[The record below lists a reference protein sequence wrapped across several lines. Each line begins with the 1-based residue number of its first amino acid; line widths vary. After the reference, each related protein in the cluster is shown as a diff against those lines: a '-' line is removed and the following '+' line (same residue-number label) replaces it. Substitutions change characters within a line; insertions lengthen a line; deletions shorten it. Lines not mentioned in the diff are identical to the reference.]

1 MYGLGWSWTTASAYH
16 HCPTSNIHSYTHMK
30 WGAAER
36 IFMNHDYTEC
46 SGEGASRDERGPD
59 RQLRGE
65 STYSVLADVIKHR
78 SKQTRE
84 EMIYFSVSL
93 YSHSP
98 SWSEVRA
105 GARGRNGSRGY
116 GVLFSG
122 FLFWLRQLLFLEMT
136 LPMWAGSC
144 YINWQ

>member
-1 MYGLGWSWTTASAYH
+1 
-16 HCPTSNIHSYTHMK
+16 
-30 WGAAER
+30 
-36 IFMNHDYTEC
+36 MNHDYTEC

-65 STYSVLADVIKHR
+65 STYSVLVDVIKHR

-84 EMIYFSVSL
+84 ERVYFSVSL

-105 GARGRNGSRGY
+105 GARGRNLEAGTEAEAMECCS
-116 GVLFSG
+116 VAFSSG
-122 FLFWLRQLLFLEMT
+122 FVSYF
-136 LPMWAGSC
+136 S
-144 YINWQ
+144 